1 MYNQI
6 KQALIISQPTKCS
19 ILKYNTWPSLS
30 SLNIKL
36 NFTSKRYNTIY
47 SQYHSHKDT
56 NITKISKLN
65 IFLTNCT
72 KLLLDRYRLKIFFP
86 KSQHLHFRRYCRLN
100 YFLENILKLTSFDRA
115 DFRYHATYH
124 LKPLKEHFWKI
135 YIFNM

>member
-30 SLNIKL
+30 PLNIKL

-56 NITKISKLN
+56 NKTKISKLN

-72 KLLLDRYRLKIFFP
+72 KLLLDRYRLKFFFSKIAALTLQEILP
-86 KSQHLHFRRYCRLN
+86 
-100 YFLENILKLTSFDRA
+100 LKLLFGKYFKTHKFWQSWFSVSCDISFETSQGALFKD
-115 DFRYHATYH
+115 
-124 LKPLKEHFWKI
+124 I
-135 YIFNM
+135 YF